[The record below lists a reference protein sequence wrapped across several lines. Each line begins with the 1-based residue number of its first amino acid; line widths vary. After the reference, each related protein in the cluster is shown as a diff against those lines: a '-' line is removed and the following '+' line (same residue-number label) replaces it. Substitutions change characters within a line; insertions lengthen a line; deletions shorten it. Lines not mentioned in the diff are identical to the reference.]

1 MPMTKINKNSLWNL
15 ARQGNFPKIIKDTY
29 ENSTPIMY
37 EKRTAYMI
45 SNGERVDNFLLRSG
59 KRQQYLLSPFLVNI
73 VLNVVGREFGKKNN
87 LERRK

>member
-1 MPMTKINKNSLWNL
+1 
-15 ARQGNFPKIIKDTY
+15 
-29 ENSTPIMY
+29 MY

-59 KRQQYLLSPFLVNI
+59 KRHQYLLSPFLVNI